1 MPIRINLLA
10 EVQAAEE
17 ERRRDPVKGAILGGI
32 VIVMLVLV
40 YSSLL
45 QVKVMSSKTKL
56 GGFQSKWKAIEQDYQ
71 QVVENR
77 RKSFDVEDKL
87 VALQRLTTNRFLWGE
102 TLSAFQQTMKNLEG
116 VQVLRFRAEQS
127 YTQIDDAKS
136 GTSSKSGRTKPATG
150 KSRSTSSVSAVERLA
165 ITIEAKD
172 ASAQPG
178 EQVNKFKAAIASAP
192 HFSTSLLKTNG
203 VLLASRSAPIVPLD
217 SSAPYVTFTLQCS
230 YPEKIRR

>member
-17 ERRRDPVKGAILGGI
+17 ERRRDPVKRAILAGI
-32 VIVMLVLV
+32 LTVMLVLV
-40 YSSLL
+40 WSSLL

-56 GGFQSKWKAIEQDYQ
+56 DGFQSKWKAIEQDYQ

-77 RKSFDVEDKL
+77 RKSFEVEEKL

-102 TLSAFQQTMKNLEG
+102 ALSAFQQTMKNVEG
-116 VQVLRFRAEQS
+116 VQVLRFRAEQT
-127 YTQIDDAKS
+127 YAVIDEAKS
-136 GTSSKSGRTKPATG
+136 AAPSKSTKSAKA
-150 KSRSTSSVSAVERLA
+150 KSAPTASAVERLA

-178 EQVNKFKAAIASAP
+178 EQVNKFKTAIASAP
-192 HFSTSLLKTNG
+192 HFSTRLLKTNG
-203 VLLASRSAPIVPLD
+203 VLLSSRSAPIVPLD

>member
-17 ERRRDPVKGAILGGI
+17 ERRRDPVKRAILAGI
-32 VIVMLVLV
+32 LTVMLVLV
-40 YSSLL
+40 WSSLL

-56 GGFQSKWKAIEQDYQ
+56 DGFQSKWKAIEQDYQ

-77 RKSFDVEDKL
+77 RKSFEVEEKL

-102 TLSAFQQTMKNLEG
+102 ALSAFQQTMKNVEG
-116 VQVLRFRAEQS
+116 VQVLRFRAEQT
-127 YTQIDDAKS
+127 YALIDDAKS
-136 GTSSKSGRTKPATG
+136 ATPSKSTKSVKT
-150 KSRSTSSVSAVERLA
+150 KSAPSASAVERLA

-172 ASAQPG
+172 ASTQPG
-178 EQVNKFKAAIASAP
+178 EQVNKFKTAIASAP

-203 VLLASRSAPIVPLD
+203 VLLSSRSAPIVPLD